1 MVVIIIKIITSCIIQ
16 KNQNGFKVTFIIDI
30 VRSYILSTKSVV
42 DILLLASII
51 LMFKLNDMISV
62 AIFVYLIS
70 MLRLIILER
79 IDDAI
84 AKHLLLIFKTK
95 QYYSLLRL
103 LLANFFLAHFF
114 GSIFLAPAAA

>member
-1 MVVIIIKIITSCIIQ
+1 MTY
-16 KNQNGFKVTFIIDI
+16 IIDI
-30 VRSYILSTKSVV
+30 IKNYIFSTKSIVE
-42 DILLLASII
+42 LLLLVSII
-51 LMFKLNDMISV
+51 LMFRFNDRISI
-62 AIFVYLIS
+62 AIVVYLIS

-84 AKHLLLIFKTK
+84 ARHLLLNFKTK

-114 GSIFLAPAAA
+114 GTIFLALAAV